1 MGALS
6 KNGKYFI
13 IRNLQNVINNTLTV
27 INMTSSEAL
36 TASAIRTDAFYSR
49 KWILTIASTI
59 SDVSD
64 VGVFSIAIDHNDN
77 IKSVIPQVVFDEKGD
92 FNISFKIEQDEYTSE
107 IEMNKEY
114 SIKDVT
120 YSTFIKQFM
129 NEGRVIAENTPIL
142 TITYPKETWGEYSDS
157 TISTAKKANSN
168 NCISTVTANN
178 GYKCV
183 DCENTAKENDNSPE
197 I

>member
-27 INMTSSEAL
+27 INMASSEAL
-36 TASAIRTDAFYSR
+36 TASAILTDAVYSR

-59 SDVSD
+59 SDV
-64 VGVFSIAIDHNDN
+64 GVFSIAIDHNDH
-77 IKSVIPQVVFDEKGD
+77 IKGINPQVVFDENGNIK
-92 FNISFKIEQDEYTSE
+92 ISFKIDQDEYTSE

-120 YSTFIKQFM
+120 YSTFMKQFM
-129 NEGRVIAENTPIL
+129 NESRVIAENTPIL

-157 TISTAKKANSN
+157 TISTAKKPNSN
-168 NCISTVTANN
+168 DCISTVTANN

-183 DCENTAKENDNSPE
+183 DCENTAEENNNSPE

>member
-27 INMTSSEAL
+27 INMASSEAL
-36 TASAIRTDAFYSR
+36 TASVILTDAVYSR

-59 SDVSD
+59 SDV
-64 VGVFSIAIDHNDN
+64 GVFSIAIDDNDH
-77 IKSVIPQVVFDEKGD
+77 IKGINPQVVFDENGNIK
-92 FNISFKIEQDEYTSE
+92 ISFKIEQYEYTSE

-120 YSTFIKQFM
+120 YSTFMKQFM
-129 NEGRVIAENTPIL
+129 NEGRVINENTPIL

-157 TISTAKKANSN
+157 TISTAKKPNSN
-168 NCISTVTANN
+168 DCISTVTANN

-183 DCENTAKENDNSPE
+183 DCENTSDKNNNSPE

>member
-27 INMTSSEAL
+27 INMASSEAL
-36 TASAIRTDAFYSR
+36 TASVILTDAVYSR

-59 SDVSD
+59 SD

-77 IKSVIPQVVFDEKGD
+77 IKSIIPQVVFDENGNIK
-92 FNISFKIEQDEYTSE
+92 ISFKIEQYEYTSE

-120 YSTFIKQFM
+120 YSTFMKQFM
-129 NEGRVIAENTPIL
+129 NEGRVINENTPIL
-142 TITYPKETWGEYSDS
+142 TLTYPKETWGEYSDQ
-157 TISTAKKANSN
+157 ANSTSNAIN
-168 NCISTVTANN
+168 NNNNNN
-178 GYKCV
+178 GSKDY
-183 DCENTAKENDNSPE
+183 ENTSDKNNNSPE

>member
-27 INMTSSEAL
+27 INMASSEAL
-36 TASAIRTDAFYSR
+36 TASVILTDEVYSR

-59 SDVSD
+59 SDV
-64 VGVFSIAIDHNDN
+64 GVFSIAIDHNDH
-77 IKSVIPQVVFDEKGD
+77 IKSVNPQVVFDENG
-92 FNISFKIEQDEYTSE
+92 NIKVSFKIEQDEYTSE

-120 YSTFIKQFM
+120 YSTFMKQFM
-129 NEGRVIAENTPIL
+129 NESRVIAENTPIL

-157 TISTAKKANSN
+157 TISIAKKPNSN
-168 NCISTVTANN
+168 DCISTVTANN

-183 DCENTAKENDNSPE
+183 DCENSAEENNNSPE

>member
-27 INMTSSEAL
+27 INMASSEAL
-36 TASAIRTDAFYSR
+36 TASAILTDAVYSR

-59 SDVSD
+59 SDV
-64 VGVFSIAIDHNDN
+64 GVFSIAIDHNDY
-77 IKSVIPQVVFDEKGD
+77 IKSVNPQVVFDENGNIK
-92 FNISFKIEQDEYTSE
+92 ISFKIEQDEYTSE

-120 YSTFIKQFM
+120 YSTFMKQFM
-129 NEGRVIAENTPIL
+129 NGGRVISDTTPTLSIV
-142 TITYPKETWGEYSDS
+142 YPKEKWTDYSDQVNS
-157 TISTAKKANSN
+157 TPNAVNNNYRSTD
-168 NCISTVTANN
+168 
-178 GYKCV
+178 Y
-183 DCENTAKENDNSPE
+183 ENTSDKNNNSPE

>member
-27 INMTSSEAL
+27 INMASSEAL
-36 TASAIRTDAFYSR
+36 TASVILTDAVYSR

-59 SDVSD
+59 SDV
-64 VGVFSIAIDHNDN
+64 GVFSIAIDDNDH
-77 IKSVIPQVVFDEKGD
+77 IKGINPQVVFDENGNIK
-92 FNISFKIEQDEYTSE
+92 ISFKIEQDEYTSE

-114 SIKDVT
+114 SIKGVT
-120 YSTFIKQFM
+120 YSTFMKQFV

-157 TISTAKKANSN
+157 TISTAKKPNSN

-183 DCENTAKENDNSPE
+183 DCENTAEENNNSPE

>member
-27 INMTSSEAL
+27 INMASSEAL
-36 TASAIRTDAFYSR
+36 TASVILTDAVYSR

-59 SDVSD
+59 SDV
-64 VGVFSIAIDHNDN
+64 GVFSIAIDDNDH
-77 IKSVIPQVVFDEKGD
+77 IKGINPQVVFDENGNIK
-92 FNISFKIEQDEYTSE
+92 ISFKIEQDEYTSE

-120 YSTFIKQFM
+120 YSTFMKQFM

-157 TISTAKKANSN
+157 TISTAKKPNSN
-168 NCISTVTANN
+168 DCISTVTANN

-183 DCENTAKENDNSPE
+183 DCENTAEENNNSPE

>member
-27 INMTSSEAL
+27 INMASSEAL
-36 TASAIRTDAFYSR
+36 TASVILTDAVYSR

-59 SDVSD
+59 SDV
-64 VGVFSIAIDHNDN
+64 GVFSIAIDHNDH
-77 IKSVIPQVVFDEKGD
+77 IKSINPQVVFDENGNIK
-92 FNISFKIEQDEYTSE
+92 ISFKIEQNEYTSE

-120 YSTFIKQFM
+120 YSTFMKQFM
-129 NEGRVIAENTPIL
+129 NEGRVTAENTPIL

-157 TISTAKKANSN
+157 TISTAKKPNSN
-168 NCISTVTANN
+168 DCISTVTANN

-183 DCENTAKENDNSPE
+183 DYENTSDKNNNSPE

>member
-27 INMTSSEAL
+27 INMASSEAL
-36 TASAIRTDAFYSR
+36 TASVILTDAVYSR

-59 SDVSD
+59 SDV
-64 VGVFSIAIDHNDN
+64 GVFSIAIDHNDH
-77 IKSVIPQVVFDEKGD
+77 IKSVNPQVVFDENGNIK
-92 FNISFKIEQDEYTSE
+92 ISFKIEQDEYTSE

-114 SIKDVT
+114 SIKDVA
-120 YSTFIKQFM
+120 YSTFMKQFM
-129 NEGRVIAENTPIL
+129 NEGRVIAENAPIL

-157 TISTAKKANSN
+157 TISIAKKPNSN
-168 NCISTVTANN
+168 DCISTVTANN

-183 DCENTAKENDNSPE
+183 DCENTAEENNNSPE

>member
-27 INMTSSEAL
+27 INMASSEAL
-36 TASAIRTDAFYSR
+36 TASVILTDAVYSR

-59 SDVSD
+59 SDV
-64 VGVFSIAIDHNDN
+64 GVFSIAIDHNDH
-77 IKSVIPQVVFDEKGD
+77 IKSVNPQVVFDENGNIK
-92 FNISFKIEQDEYTSE
+92 ISFKIEQDEYTSE

-114 SIKDVT
+114 SIKGVT
-120 YSTFIKQFM
+120 YSTFMKQFV

-157 TISTAKKANSN
+157 TISTAKKPNSN

-183 DCENTAKENDNSPE
+183 DCENTAEENNNSPE

>member
-27 INMTSSEAL
+27 INMASSEAL
-36 TASAIRTDAFYSR
+36 TASVILTDAVYSR

-59 SDVSD
+59 SDV
-64 VGVFSIAIDHNDN
+64 GVFSIAIDHNDH
-77 IKSVIPQVVFDEKGD
+77 IKSVNPQVVFDENGNIK
-92 FNISFKIEQDEYTSE
+92 ISFKIEQDEYTSE
-107 IEMNKEY
+107 IEMNKDY

-120 YSTFIKQFM
+120 YSTFMKQFM
-129 NEGRVIAENTPIL
+129 NEGRVISDTTPTLSIV
-142 TITYPKETWGEYSDS
+142 YPKEKWADYSDQ
-157 TISTAKKANSN
+157 ANSTSNVVN
-168 NCISTVTANN
+168 NNFGSTD
-178 GYKCV
+178 Y
-183 DCENTAKENDNSPE
+183 ENTADKNNNSPE

>member
-27 INMTSSEAL
+27 INMASSEAL
-36 TASAIRTDAFYSR
+36 TASVILTDAVYSR

-59 SDVSD
+59 SDV
-64 VGVFSIAIDHNDN
+64 GVFSIAIDHNDH
-77 IKSVIPQVVFDEKGD
+77 IKSVNPQVVFDENGNIK
-92 FNISFKIEQDEYTSE
+92 ISFKIEQDEYTSE

-120 YSTFIKQFM
+120 YSTFMKQFM
-129 NEGRVIAENTPIL
+129 NESRVIAENTPIL

-157 TISTAKKANSN
+157 TISIAKKPDSN
-168 NCISTVTANN
+168 DCISTVTANN

-183 DCENTAKENDNSPE
+183 DCENSAEENNNSPE

>member
-27 INMTSSEAL
+27 INMASSEAL
-36 TASAIRTDAFYSR
+36 TASAILTDAVYSR

-59 SDVSD
+59 SDV
-64 VGVFSIAIDHNDN
+64 GVFSIAIDHNDH
-77 IKSVIPQVVFDEKGD
+77 IKSVNPQVVFDENGNIK
-92 FNISFKIEQDEYTSE
+92 ISFKIEQDEYTSE

-120 YSTFIKQFM
+120 YSTFMKQFM

-157 TISTAKKANSN
+157 TISTAKKPNSN

-183 DCENTAKENDNSPE
+183 DCENTAEENNNSPE

>member
-13 IRNLQNVINNTLTV
+13 IKNLQNVINNTLTV
-27 INMTSSEAL
+27 INMASSEAL
-36 TASAIRTDAFYSR
+36 TASVILTDAVYSR

-59 SDVSD
+59 SDV
-64 VGVFSIAIDHNDN
+64 GVFSIAIDHNDH
-77 IKSVIPQVVFDEKGD
+77 IKSVNPQVVFDENGNIK
-92 FNISFKIEQDEYTSE
+92 ISFKIEQDEYTSE

-120 YSTFIKQFM
+120 YSTFMKQFM
-129 NEGRVIAENTPIL
+129 NEGRVIAENIPIL

-157 TISTAKKANSN
+157 TISIAKKPNSN
-168 NCISTVTANN
+168 DCISTVTANN

-183 DCENTAKENDNSPE
+183 DCENTAEENNNSPE

>member
-27 INMTSSEAL
+27 INMASSEAL
-36 TASAIRTDAFYSR
+36 TASVILTDAVYSR

-59 SDVSD
+59 SDV
-64 VGVFSIAIDHNDN
+64 GVFSIAIDHNDH
-77 IKSVIPQVVFDEKGD
+77 IKGINPQVVFDENENIK
-92 FNISFKIEQDEYTSE
+92 ISFKIEQDEYTSE
-107 IEMNKEY
+107 IEMNKDY
-114 SIKDVT
+114 SIKDVS
-120 YSTFIKQFM
+120 YSTFMKQFM

-142 TITYPKETWGEYSDS
+142 TITHPKETWREYSDL
-157 TISTAKKANSN
+157 TISTAKKPNSN
-168 NCISTVTANN
+168 DYISTVTANN

-183 DCENTAKENDNSPE
+183 DCENTAEENFNSPE

>member
-27 INMTSSEAL
+27 INMASSEAL
-36 TASAIRTDAFYSR
+36 TASVILTDAVYSR

-59 SDVSD
+59 SD

-77 IKSVIPQVVFDEKGD
+77 IKSIIPQVVFDENGNIK
-92 FNISFKIEQDEYTSE
+92 ISFKIEQDEYTSE

-120 YSTFIKQFM
+120 YSTFMKQFM
-129 NEGRVIAENTPIL
+129 NGGRVIADNTPIL
-142 TITYPKETWGEYSDS
+142 TITYPKETCREYSDS
-157 TISTAKKANSN
+157 TISTAKKPNSN
-168 NCISTVTANN
+168 DCISTVTANN

-183 DCENTAKENDNSPE
+183 DCENTAEENNNSPE

>member
-27 INMTSSEAL
+27 INMASSEAL
-36 TASAIRTDAFYSR
+36 TASVILTDAVYSR

-59 SDVSD
+59 SDV
-64 VGVFSIAIDHNDN
+64 GVFSIAIDHNDH
-77 IKSVIPQVVFDEKGD
+77 IKSVNPQVVFDENGNIK
-92 FNISFKIEQDEYTSE
+92 ISFKIEQDEYTSE

-120 YSTFIKQFM
+120 YSTFMKQFM
-129 NEGRVIAENTPIL
+129 NEGRVTAENTPIL

-157 TISTAKKANSN
+157 TISIAKKPNSN
-168 NCISTVTANN
+168 DCISTVTANN

-183 DCENTAKENDNSPE
+183 DCENTSDKNNNSPE

>member
-27 INMTSSEAL
+27 INMASSEAL
-36 TASAIRTDAFYSR
+36 TASVILTDAVYSR

-59 SDVSD
+59 SDV
-64 VGVFSIAIDHNDN
+64 GVFSIAIDHNDH
-77 IKSVIPQVVFDEKGD
+77 IKSVNPQVVFDENGNIK
-92 FNISFKIEQDEYTSE
+92 ISFKIEQDEYTSE

-120 YSTFIKQFM
+120 YSTFMKQFM
-129 NEGRVIAENTPIL
+129 NEGRVTAENTPIL

-157 TISTAKKANSN
+157 TISIAKKPNSN
-168 NCISTVTANN
+168 DCISTVTANN

-183 DCENTAKENDNSPE
+183 DCENTAEENNNSPE

>member
-27 INMTSSEAL
+27 INMASSEAL
-36 TASAIRTDAFYSR
+36 TASVILTDAVYSR

-59 SDVSD
+59 SDV
-64 VGVFSIAIDHNDN
+64 GVFSIAIDHNDH
-77 IKSVIPQVVFDEKGD
+77 IKSVNPQVVFDENGNIK
-92 FNISFKIEQDEYTSE
+92 ISFKIEQDEYTSE

-120 YSTFIKQFM
+120 YSTFMKQFM
-129 NEGRVIAENTPIL
+129 NEGKVIAENTPIL

-157 TISTAKKANSN
+157 TISIAKKPNSN
-168 NCISTVTANN
+168 DCISTVTANN

-183 DCENTAKENDNSPE
+183 DCENTAEENNNSPE

>member
-27 INMTSSEAL
+27 INMASSEAL
-36 TASAIRTDAFYSR
+36 TASVILTDAVYSR

-59 SDVSD
+59 SD

-77 IKSVIPQVVFDEKGD
+77 IKSVNPQVVFDENGNIK
-92 FNISFKIEQDEYTSE
+92 ISFKIEQDEYTSE

-120 YSTFIKQFM
+120 YSTFMKQFM
-129 NEGRVIAENTPIL
+129 NEGIVIAENTPIL

-157 TISTAKKANSN
+157 TISTAKKPNSN

-183 DCENTAKENDNSPE
+183 DCENTAEENNNSPE

>member
-27 INMTSSEAL
+27 INMASSEAL
-36 TASAIRTDAFYSR
+36 TASVILTDAVYSR

-59 SDVSD
+59 SD

-77 IKSVIPQVVFDEKGD
+77 IKSVIPQVVFDENG
-92 FNISFKIEQDEYTSE
+92 NIKISCKIEQDEYTSE

-120 YSTFIKQFM
+120 YSTFMKQFM

-157 TISTAKKANSN
+157 TISTAKKPNSN

-183 DCENTAKENDNSPE
+183 DCENTAEENNNSPE

>member
-27 INMTSSEAL
+27 INMASSEAL
-36 TASAIRTDAFYSR
+36 TASVILTDAVYSR

-59 SDVSD
+59 SDISD
-64 VGVFSIAIDHNDN
+64 VGVFSIAIDHNDH
-77 IKSVIPQVVFDEKGD
+77 IKSVNPQVVFDENGNIK
-92 FNISFKIEQDEYTSE
+92 ISFKIEQDDYTSE
-107 IEMNKEY
+107 IEMNKDY

-120 YSTFIKQFM
+120 YSTFMKQFM

-157 TISTAKKANSN
+157 MISTAKKPNSN
-168 NCISTVTANN
+168 DCISTVTANN

-183 DCENTAKENDNSPE
+183 DCENTAEENNNSPE

>member
-27 INMTSSEAL
+27 INMASSEAL
-36 TASAIRTDAFYSR
+36 TASVILTDAVYSR

-59 SDVSD
+59 SDV
-64 VGVFSIAIDHNDN
+64 GVFSIAIDHNDH
-77 IKSVIPQVVFDEKGD
+77 IKSVNPQVVFDENGNIK
-92 FNISFKIEQDEYTSE
+92 ISFKIEQDEYTSE

-120 YSTFIKQFM
+120 YSTFMKQFM

-157 TISTAKKANSN
+157 TISTAKKPNSN
-168 NCISTVTANN
+168 DCISTVTANN

-183 DCENTAKENDNSPE
+183 DCENTAEENNNSPE

>member
-27 INMTSSEAL
+27 INMASSEAL
-36 TASAIRTDAFYSR
+36 TASVILTDAVYSR

-59 SDVSD
+59 SDV
-64 VGVFSIAIDHNDN
+64 GVFSIAIDHNDH
-77 IKSVIPQVVFDEKGD
+77 IKSVNPQVVFDENG
-92 FNISFKIEQDEYTSE
+92 NIKVSFKIEQDEYTSE
-107 IEMNKEY
+107 IEMNKDY
-114 SIKDVT
+114 SIKDVS
-120 YSTFIKQFM
+120 YSTFMKQFV

-157 TISTAKKANSN
+157 TISTAKKPNSN

-183 DCENTAKENDNSPE
+183 DCENTAEENNNSPE

>member
-13 IRNLQNVINNTLTV
+13 IRNLQNVINNTLTI
-27 INMTSSEAL
+27 INMASSEAL
-36 TASAIRTDAFYSR
+36 TASVILTDAVYSR

-59 SDVSD
+59 SDV
-64 VGVFSIAIDHNDN
+64 GVFSIAIDHNDH
-77 IKSVIPQVVFDEKGD
+77 IKSVNPQVVFDENGNIK
-92 FNISFKIEQDEYTSE
+92 ISFKIEQDEYTSE

-120 YSTFIKQFM
+120 YSTFMKQFM

-157 TISTAKKANSN
+157 TISTAKKPNSN
-168 NCISTVTANN
+168 DCISTVTANN

-183 DCENTAKENDNSPE
+183 DCENSAEENNNSPE

>member
-27 INMTSSEAL
+27 INMASSEAL
-36 TASAIRTDAFYSR
+36 TASVILTDAVYSR

-59 SDVSD
+59 SDV
-64 VGVFSIAIDHNDN
+64 GVFSIAIDHNDH
-77 IKSVIPQVVFDEKGD
+77 IKGINPQVVFDENGNIK
-92 FNISFKIEQDEYTSE
+92 ISFKIEQDEYTSE

-120 YSTFIKQFM
+120 YSTFMKQFM

-157 TISTAKKANSN
+157 TISTAKKPNSN
-168 NCISTVTANN
+168 DCISTVTANN

-183 DCENTAKENDNSPE
+183 DCENTAEENNNSPE

>member
-27 INMTSSEAL
+27 INMASSEAL
-36 TASAIRTDAFYSR
+36 TASVILTDAVYSS

-59 SDVSD
+59 SDV
-64 VGVFSIAIDHNDN
+64 GVVSIAIDHNDH
-77 IKSVIPQVVFDEKGD
+77 IKSVNPQVVFDENGNIK
-92 FNISFKIEQDEYTSE
+92 ISFKIEQDEYTSE

-114 SIKDVT
+114 SIKDIT
-120 YSTFIKQFM
+120 YSTFMKQFM

-157 TISTAKKANSN
+157 TISTAKKPNSN
-168 NCISTVTANN
+168 DCISTVTANN

-183 DCENTAKENDNSPE
+183 DCENTAEENNNSPE

>member
-27 INMTSSEAL
+27 INMASSEAL
-36 TASAIRTDAFYSR
+36 TASVILTDAVYSS

-59 SDVSD
+59 SD

-77 IKSVIPQVVFDEKGD
+77 IKSVNPQVVFDENGNIK
-92 FNISFKIEQDEYTSE
+92 ISFKIEQDEYTSE
-107 IEMNKEY
+107 IEMNKDY

-120 YSTFIKQFM
+120 YSTFMKQFM

-157 TISTAKKANSN
+157 TISTAKKPNSN
-168 NCISTVTANN
+168 DCISTVTANN

-183 DCENTAKENDNSPE
+183 DCENTAEENNNSPE

>member
-27 INMTSSEAL
+27 INMASSEAL
-36 TASAIRTDAFYSR
+36 TASVILTDAVYSR

-59 SDVSD
+59 SDV
-64 VGVFSIAIDHNDN
+64 GVFSIAIDHNDH
-77 IKSVIPQVVFDEKGD
+77 IKSVNPQVVFDENGSIK
-92 FNISFKIEQDEYTSE
+92 ISFKIEQDEYTSE

-120 YSTFIKQFM
+120 YSTFMKQFM

-142 TITYPKETWGEYSDS
+142 TITYPKETWEEYSDS
-157 TISTAKKANSN
+157 TISIAKKPNSN
-168 NCISTVTANN
+168 DCISTVTANN
-178 GYKCV
+178 GYKCA
-183 DCENTAKENDNSPE
+183 DCENTAEENNNSPE

>member
-13 IRNLQNVINNTLTV
+13 IRNLQNVINNTLTI
-27 INMTSSEAL
+27 INMASSEAL
-36 TASAIRTDAFYSR
+36 TASVILTDAVYSR

-59 SDVSD
+59 SDV
-64 VGVFSIAIDHNDN
+64 GVFSIAIDHNDH
-77 IKSVIPQVVFDEKGD
+77 IKSVNPQVVFDENGNIK
-92 FNISFKIEQDEYTSE
+92 ISFKIEQDEYTSE
-107 IEMNKEY
+107 IEMNKDY

-120 YSTFIKQFM
+120 YSTFMKQFM

-157 TISTAKKANSN
+157 TISTAKKPNSN
-168 NCISTVTANN
+168 DCISTVTANN

-183 DCENTAKENDNSPE
+183 DCENTAEENNNSPE

>member
-27 INMTSSEAL
+27 INMASSEAL
-36 TASAIRTDAFYSR
+36 TASAILTDAVYSR

-59 SDVSD
+59 SD

-77 IKSVIPQVVFDEKGD
+77 IKSVNPQVVFDENENIK
-92 FNISFKIEQDEYTSE
+92 ISFKIEQDEYTSE

-120 YSTFIKQFM
+120 YSTFMKQFM

-157 TISTAKKANSN
+157 TISTAKKPNSN
-168 NCISTVTANN
+168 DRISTVTANN
-178 GYKCV
+178 EYKCV
-183 DCENTAKENDNSPE
+183 DCENTAEENNNSPE

>member
-27 INMTSSEAL
+27 INMASSEAL
-36 TASAIRTDAFYSR
+36 TASAILTDAVYSR

-59 SDVSD
+59 SD

-77 IKSVIPQVVFDEKGD
+77 IKSVNPQVVFDENENIK
-92 FNISFKIEQDEYTSE
+92 ISFKIEQDEYTSE

-120 YSTFIKQFM
+120 YSTFMKQFM

-157 TISTAKKANSN
+157 TISTAKKPNSN

>member
-27 INMTSSEAL
+27 INMASSEAL
-36 TASAIRTDAFYSR
+36 TASAILTDAVYSR

-59 SDVSD
+59 SDV
-64 VGVFSIAIDHNDN
+64 GVFSIAIDHNDY
-77 IKSVIPQVVFDEKGD
+77 IKSVNPQVVFDENGNIK
-92 FNISFKIEQDEYTSE
+92 ISFKIEQDEYTSE

-120 YSTFIKQFM
+120 YSTFMKQFM
-129 NEGRVIAENTPIL
+129 NGGRVISDTTPTLSIV
-142 TITYPKETWGEYSDS
+142 YPKEKRADYSDQVNS
-157 TISTAKKANSN
+157 TPNAVNNNYRSTD
-168 NCISTVTANN
+168 
-178 GYKCV
+178 Y
-183 DCENTAKENDNSPE
+183 ENTSDKNNNSSE

>member
-27 INMTSSEAL
+27 INMASSEAL
-36 TASAIRTDAFYSR
+36 TASAILTDAVYSR

-59 SDVSD
+59 SDV
-64 VGVFSIAIDHNDN
+64 GVFSIAIDHNDY
-77 IKSVIPQVVFDEKGD
+77 IKSVNPQVVFDENGNIK
-92 FNISFKIEQDEYTSE
+92 ISFKIEQDEYTSE

-120 YSTFIKQFM
+120 YSTFMKQFM
-129 NEGRVIAENTPIL
+129 NGGRVISDTTPTLSIV
-142 TITYPKETWGEYSDS
+142 YPKEKLVDYSDQVNS
-157 TISTAKKANSN
+157 TPNAVNNNYRSTD
-168 NCISTVTANN
+168 
-178 GYKCV
+178 Y
-183 DCENTAKENDNSPE
+183 ENTSDKNNNSSE

>member
-27 INMTSSEAL
+27 INMASSEAL
-36 TASAIRTDAFYSR
+36 TASVILTDAVYSR

-59 SDVSD
+59 SDV
-64 VGVFSIAIDHNDN
+64 GVFSIAIDHNDH
-77 IKSVIPQVVFDEKGD
+77 IKSVNPQVVFDENGNIK
-92 FNISFKIEQDEYTSE
+92 ISFKIEQDDYTSE
-107 IEMNKEY
+107 IEMNKDY

-120 YSTFIKQFM
+120 YSTFMKQFM

-157 TISTAKKANSN
+157 TISTAKKPNSN
-168 NCISTVTANN
+168 DCISTVTANN

-183 DCENTAKENDNSPE
+183 DCENTAEENNNSPE

>member
-13 IRNLQNVINNTLTV
+13 IRNLQNVINNTLTI
-27 INMTSSEAL
+27 INMASSEAL
-36 TASAIRTDAFYSR
+36 TASVILTDAVYSR

-59 SDVSD
+59 SDV
-64 VGVFSIAIDHNDN
+64 GVFSIAIDHNDH
-77 IKSVIPQVVFDEKGD
+77 IKSVNPQVVFDENGNIK
-92 FNISFKIEQDEYTSE
+92 ISFKIEQDEYTSE

-120 YSTFIKQFM
+120 YSTFMKQFM

-142 TITYPKETWGEYSDS
+142 TITYPKETWGEYSNS
-157 TISTAKKANSN
+157 TISTAKKPNSN
-168 NCISTVTANN
+168 DCISTVTANN

-183 DCENTAKENDNSPE
+183 DCENTAEKNFNSPE